1 LDISQ
6 LRRGDFMTTKF
17 IVLVAD
23 RGDPKHGE
31 IVVVDTTAEA
41 ERLVETLLDAGF
53 DRERVRVFSGTE
65 MEAQVSQRPKV
76 ELVERGLDEPA
87 PADDSPAEEE
97 VQPAEAM
104 SGVGAHAAEFE
115 NENSPSRPFSTPPEQ
130 SVEMMPELL
139 H

>member
-1 LDISQ
+1 
-6 LRRGDFMTTKF
+6 MTTKF

-23 RGDPKHGE
+23 RDDPKHGE

-65 MEAQVSQRPKV
+65 MEAHVSQRPKV

-87 PADDSPAEEE
+87 PTDDSPAEEE
-97 VQPAEAM
+97 VQPAEVL
-104 SGVGAHAAEFE
+104 SEPHAAEVEKE
-115 NENSPSRPFSTPPEQ
+115 NGSAPLFRSPPER

>member
-1 LDISQ
+1 
-6 LRRGDFMTTKF
+6 MTTRF

-65 MEAQVSQRPKV
+65 MEAQVSQRPRV
-76 ELVERGLDEPA
+76 ELVERAPDEPA
-87 PADDSPAEEE
+87 PAHNPPAHDSPAEEE
-97 VQPAEAM
+97 VQTAEV
-104 SGVGAHAAEFE
+104 VGEAHSAELESE
-115 NENSPSRPFSTPPEQ
+115 NGSSPWLHSSPVQP
-130 SVEMMPELL
+130 VEMMPELL

>member
-1 LDISQ
+1 
-6 LRRGDFMTTKF
+6 MTARF

-53 DRERVRVFSGTE
+53 DRERVRVFTGTE

-76 ELVERGLDEPA
+76 ELVEMGLDEPA
-87 PADDSPAEEE
+87 PADDPPA
-97 VQPAEAM
+97 
-104 SGVGAHAAEFE
+104 
-115 NENSPSRPFSTPPEQ
+115 
-130 SVEMMPELL
+130 
-139 H
+139 

>member
-1 LDISQ
+1 
-6 LRRGDFMTTKF
+6 MTTKF

-23 RGDPKHGE
+23 RDDPKHGE
-31 IVVVDTTAEA
+31 
-41 ERLVETLLDAGF
+41 VETLLEAGF
-53 DRERVRVFSGTE
+53 ERERVRVFTGTE

-97 VQPAEAM
+97 VQPNEAL
-104 SGVGAHAAEFE
+104 SGAHAAEVE
-115 NENSPSRPFSTPPEQ
+115 EENSPSRPLSRPPEQ
-130 SVEMMPELL
+130 PVEMMPELL

>member
-1 LDISQ
+1 
-6 LRRGDFMTTKF
+6 MTTKF

-23 RGDPKHGE
+23 RDDPKHGE

-41 ERLVETLLDAGF
+41 ERLVETLLEAGF
-53 DRERVRVFSGTE
+53 ERERVRVFTGSE

-87 PADDSPAEEE
+87 PADDPPAEEE
-97 VQPAEAM
+97 VQPAEAL
-104 SGVGAHAAEFE
+104 SGAHAAGLE
-115 NENSPSRPFSTPPEQ
+115 NENSSVPLFRSPPVK
-130 SVEMMPELL
+130 SVKMMPELL

>member
-1 LDISQ
+1 
-6 LRRGDFMTTKF
+6 MTTKF

-23 RGDPKHGE
+23 QSDPKHGE

-53 DRERVRVFSGTE
+53 DRERLRVFTGTE

-76 ELVERGLDEPA
+76 ELVETGTDEPA
-87 PADDSPAEEE
+87 PADDSLAEEA
-97 VQPAEAM
+97 VQPAEAL
-104 SGVGAHAAEFE
+104 SGAHAAELEKE
-115 NENSPSRPFSTPPEQ
+115 NGSSLPFSSMPVQP
-130 SVEMMPELL
+130 VEMMPELL

>member
-1 LDISQ
+1 
-6 LRRGDFMTTKF
+6 MATKF

-23 RGDPKHGE
+23 RDDPKHGE

-53 DRERVRVFSGTE
+53 DQERVRVFTGTE
-65 MEAQVSQRPKV
+65 MEAHVSHRPKV

-87 PADDSPAEEE
+87 PVDGSPAEEE
-97 VQPAEAM
+97 VQPAEAL
-104 SGVGAHAAEFE
+104 SEAHVAELE
-115 NENSPSRPFSTPPEQ
+115 NENSSSPLFRTPPEK

>member
-1 LDISQ
+1 
-6 LRRGDFMTTKF
+6 MTAKV

-23 RGDPKHGE
+23 RDDPKHGE

-41 ERLVETLLDAGF
+41 ERLVETLLEAGF
-53 DRERVRVFSGTE
+53 DRERVRVFTGTE

-87 PADDSPAEEE
+87 PADDSPADEG
-97 VQPAEAM
+97 VQPAEVL
-104 SGVGAHAAEFE
+104 SGAGAHVVEVE
-115 NENSPSRPFSTPPEQ
+115 NENGPSRPFSAPPEQ

>member
-1 LDISQ
+1 
-6 LRRGDFMTTKF
+6 MTTKF

-23 RGDPKHGE
+23 RDDPKHGE

-41 ERLVETLLDAGF
+41 ERLVETLLEAGF
-53 DRERVRVFSGTE
+53 DRERVRVFTGTE

-87 PADDSPAEEE
+87 PAHDTPADDSPAEEE
-97 VQPAEAM
+97 VQPAEAL
-104 SGVGAHAAEFE
+104 SGAHAAEVEKE
-115 NENSPSRPFSTPPEQ
+115 NGSSPSLHSPPEQ
-130 SVEMMPELL
+130 PVEMMPELL

>member
-1 LDISQ
+1 
-6 LRRGDFMTTKF
+6 MTAKV

-23 RGDPKHGE
+23 RDDPKHGE

-65 MEAQVSQRPKV
+65 MEAHVSQRPKV
-76 ELVERGLDEPA
+76 ELVERGLAEPALAEPA
-87 PADDSPAEEE
+87 PAGDPSAEEE
-97 VQPAEAM
+97 VQPAEALG
-104 SGVGAHAAEFE
+104 GVHVAEVE
-115 NENSPSRPFSTPPEQ
+115 KENSPSRPFSTPPEQ

>member
-1 LDISQ
+1 
-6 LRRGDFMTTKF
+6 MTTKF

-23 RGDPKHGE
+23 RDDPKHGE

-41 ERLVETLLDAGF
+41 ERLVETLLEAGF
-53 DRERVRVFSGTE
+53 DRERVRVFTGTE

-87 PADDSPAEEE
+87 PADDSPAEGE
-97 VQPAEAM
+97 VQPNEAL
-104 SGVGAHAAEFE
+104 SGAHAAEVE
-115 NENSPSRPFSTPPEQ
+115 EENSPSRPLSRPPEQ
-130 SVEMMPELL
+130 PVEMMPELL

>member
-1 LDISQ
+1 
-6 LRRGDFMTTKF
+6 MTTKF

-23 RGDPKHGE
+23 RDDPKHGE

-41 ERLVETLLDAGF
+41 ERLVETLLEAGF
-53 DRERVRVFSGTE
+53 DRERVRVFTGAE

-97 VQPAEAM
+97 VQPAEAL
-104 SGVGAHAAEFE
+104 SGTHSAEVE
-115 NENSPSRPFSTPPEQ
+115 NESGASASLHSPPEQ
-130 SVEMMPELL
+130 PVEMMPELL

>member
-1 LDISQ
+1 
-6 LRRGDFMTTKF
+6 MTTRF

-76 ELVERGLDEPA
+76 ELVEMGLDEPA
-87 PADDSPAEEE
+87 PADNPPAEEE
-97 VQPAEAM
+97 VQPAEAL
-104 SGVGAHAAEFE
+104 SGAPGVEQE
-115 NENSPSRPFSTPPEQ
+115 NQYGSSLPFRSLPVQP
-130 SVEMMPELL
+130 VEMMPELL

>member
-1 LDISQ
+1 
-6 LRRGDFMTTKF
+6 MTTKF

-23 RGDPKHGE
+23 RDDPKHGE

-41 ERLVETLLDAGF
+41 ERLVETLLEAGF
-53 DRERVRVFSGTE
+53 ERERVRVFTGTE

-87 PADDSPAEEE
+87 PADDSPAEGE
-97 VQPAEAM
+97 VRPNEAL
-104 SGVGAHAAEFE
+104 SGAHAAEVE
-115 NENSPSRPFSTPPEQ
+115 EENSPSRPLSRPPEQ
-130 SVEMMPELL
+130 PVEMMPELL

>member
-1 LDISQ
+1 
-6 LRRGDFMTTKF
+6 MTTRL

-76 ELVERGLDEPA
+76 ELVEMGLDEPA
-87 PADDSPAEEE
+87 PADDPPAEEE
-97 VQPAEAM
+97 VQPAEALG
-104 SGVGAHAAEFE
+104 GVHVAEVE
-115 NENSPSRPFSTPPEQ
+115 KENSPSRPFSTPPEQ